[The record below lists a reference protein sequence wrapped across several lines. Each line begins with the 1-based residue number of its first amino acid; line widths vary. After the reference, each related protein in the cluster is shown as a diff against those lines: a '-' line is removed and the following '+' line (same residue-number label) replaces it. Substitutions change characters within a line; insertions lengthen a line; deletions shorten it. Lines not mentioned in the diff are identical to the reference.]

1 MLRTLA
7 FLMLCSAWPSAQ
19 AVKANADLQRD
30 LAAGSLAQQT
40 GQYKQAYALYAKH
53 AGRNPLAQFNVGLM
67 HQNGWGRDV
76 DPVSACRWFERAARG
91 GIPKAQDLLGDC
103 LAKGIGRPVDV
114 PAAMAWYQKA
124 ADAGHLLSLCTMGE
138 RYLQGDGVP
147 EDRTRG
153 LTLYKLAAESGVP
166 IAMLRL
172 AEYYRLGAEPAIDLP
187 LARQYYQYAAERG
200 LAEAQYWLGIMLGE
214 GRGGAPD
221 RARALFWLEEAARA
235 GYARA
240 YFPTALLYA
249 HAPKEAATGALAA
262 SDLAKVYVWNAAAK
276 ARAGDARQRQ
286 AIEALE
292 ALVLKHMPETWR
304 PELDRKVAEHLALFP
319 L

>member
-1 MLRTLA
+1 MLRSLV
-7 FLMLCSAWPSAQ
+7 FLMLCSAWPSVQ
-19 AVKANADLQRD
+19 AANANTELQRD
-30 LAAGSLAQQT
+30 LAAGGRAQQA

-53 AGRNPLAQFNVGLM
+53 AGRSPLAQFYVGLM
-67 HQNGWGRDV
+67 HQNGWGRDA
-76 DPVSACRWFERAARG
+76 DPVLACRWFERAARG
-91 GIPKAQDLLGDC
+91 GIPKAQDLFGNC
-103 LAKGIGRPVDV
+103 LAKGMGGPVDV

-138 RYLQGDGVP
+138 RYLQGDGVAQ
-147 EDRTRG
+147 DRTLG
-153 LTLYKLAAESGVP
+153 LALYQQAAQSGVP
-166 IAMLRL
+166 AAMLRL
-172 AEYYRLGAEPAIDLP
+172 AEYYRLGTDPATDLP

-214 GRGGAPD
+214 GRGGEPD
-221 RARALFWLEEAARA
+221 RARALFWLEEAASA
-235 GYARA
+235 GYAPA

-276 ARAGDARQRQ
+276 ARAGDASQRQ

-304 PELDRKVAEHLALFP
+304 PELDGKVAEHLALFP